1 MPTIG
6 PQNQQPT
13 VPAHMIGQ
21 AAQAGGGNVPVAP
34 PPQPF
39 INTRMPG
46 MQYPQ
51 QRPQRPPAG
60 ALALH
65 GGAQVLDALG
75 DVKQQNKEQA
85 QRDRVER
92 ENKLADAY
100 GRTMASYN
108 EMIEGADS
116 AYKYDMEFM
125 LPQWVQQKVEEV
137 QYENPEA
144 TFKEVWEMVQPEVAE
159 MTARYRYPNS
169 NELVDSYM
177 EHSQVLG
184 AAPEGK
190 TDIDDP
196 YRRGLALL
204 EGKGIDPEEVAEAVV
219 TGDISSLSPS
229 EARVH
234 QKISAMKN
242 ITALAMRKEMHEGQV
257 QIAKAAIEQVVNES
271 AYLEHEK
278 KNIRQGMAASLF
290 GINISDDA
298 EFEDRIRTDGE
309 ASVSYHRF
317 AAPALESIKEL
328 VEYRG
333 GDLETMLD
341 MDPSTTPLES
351 TKEWF
356 RGTEFDILQSL
367 FKHMPMDENDPAS
380 TARYAYYSME
390 NPKLQGEP
398 VTDYAI
404 GTGMLMAASVLT
416 NHADTMALTIS
427 DPQQRRMFNRVVARM
442 ATKLERV
449 GPRMMEDLN
458 VKEAVGRSLKKAQE
472 LKTSGILP
480 GRGEE
485 SLLALTKEMKGA
497 YGTVQERVATVE
509 DIMGIG
515 TDITDPKFVIP
526 SEQSILEDLGIMKAE
541 FNKGLTGANAKKM
554 GLLKEDGSF
563 PAMKFSTRAELK
575 RNDDS
580 LSSTVARKM
589 TGPIAGGMALT
600 QGVGALKNQGLAEAF
615 TLMQQMGMMPKS
627 AGGGLP
633 APPAPGETPETNLAD
648 TMLERPPE
656 DEMGPPAPPSIWDL
670 VDENS
675 FRGGS

>member
-1 MPTIG
+1 
-6 PQNQQPT
+6 
-13 VPAHMIGQ
+13 
-21 AAQAGGGNVPVAP
+21 
-34 PPQPF
+34 
-39 INTRMPG
+39 
-46 MQYPQ
+46 
-51 QRPQRPPAG
+51 
-60 ALALH
+60 
-65 GGAQVLDALG
+65 
-75 DVKQQNKEQA
+75 
-85 QRDRVER
+85 
-92 ENKLADAY
+92 
-100 GRTMASYN
+100 
-108 EMIEGADS
+108 
-116 AYKYDMEFM
+116 
-125 LPQWVQQKVEEV
+125 
-137 QYENPEA
+137 
-144 TFKEVWEMVQPEVAE
+144 
-159 MTARYRYPNS
+159 
-169 NELVDSYM
+169 
-177 EHSQVLG
+177 
-184 AAPEGK
+184 
-190 TDIDDP
+190 
-196 YRRGLALL
+196 
-204 EGKGIDPEEVAEAVV
+204 
-219 TGDISSLSPS
+219 
-229 EARVH
+229 
-234 QKISAMKN
+234 
-242 ITALAMRKEMHEGQV
+242 
-257 QIAKAAIEQVVNES
+257 
-271 AYLEHEK
+271 
-278 KNIRQGMAASLF
+278 
-290 GINISDDA
+290 
-298 EFEDRIRTDGE
+298 
-309 ASVSYHRF
+309 
-317 AAPALESIKEL
+317 
-328 VEYRG
+328 
-333 GDLETMLD
+333 
-341 MDPSTTPLES
+341 
-351 TKEWF
+351 
-356 RGTEFDILQSL
+356 
-367 FKHMPMDENDPAS
+367 
-380 TARYAYYSME
+380 
-390 NPKLQGEP
+390 
-398 VTDYAI
+398 
-404 GTGMLMAASVLT
+404 
-416 NHADTMALTIS
+416 MALTIS